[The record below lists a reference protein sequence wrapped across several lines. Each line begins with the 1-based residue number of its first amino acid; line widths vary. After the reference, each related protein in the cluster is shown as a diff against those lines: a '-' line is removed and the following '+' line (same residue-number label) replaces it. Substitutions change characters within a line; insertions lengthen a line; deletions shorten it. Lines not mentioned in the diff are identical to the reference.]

1 MEIPAQILPPSAL
14 QKRQDPAHQHKIA
27 KEFEAS
33 FLAEMLKYS
42 GINKTSETFGGGAG
56 EDAFSSMLNDA
67 YAESLVEAGG
77 IGIAELVYRSI
88 RENLENQKDSGN
100 D

>member
-1 MEIPAQILPPSAL
+1 MEINSYTSQTPDIQG
-14 QKRQDPAHQHKIA
+14 QKASDHQLKIA

-42 GINKTSETFGGGAG
+42 GINKTSTSFGGGAG

-67 YAESLVEAGG
+67 YADALVETGG
-77 IGIAELVYRSI
+77 IGIAELVYQSI
-88 RENLENQKDSGN
+88 KEKAENSKE
-100 D
+100 

>member
-1 MEIPAQILPPSAL
+1 MEVGFIGPHQSVAPERNDA
-14 QKRQDPAHQHKIA
+14 AHQRKIA

-67 YAESLVEAGG
+67 YAEALVEAGG
-77 IGIAELVYRSI
+77 IGIAEIVFRSI
-88 RENLENQKDSGN
+88 KEKTEISKG
-100 D
+100 